1 MAPGRRYHDAASLTV
16 AIPSGLPPH
25 MHGRVRELLSIE
37 VPEDQRRQGL
47 ATKLL
52 RDVVMEAD
60 REGKTLLLWVKPY
73 GTMGERDLIAWYRRF
88 GFEVIQPQP
97 VLMARAARTNQVVAL
112 SEQALEQLRRKSLSN
127 SIAIASRGIDSR
139 AVH

>member
-1 MAPGRRYHDAASLTV
+1 
-16 AIPSGLPPH
+16 

-52 RDVVMEAD
+52 REVVMEAD

-88 GFEVIQPQP
+88 GFEVIQSAP

-112 SEQALEQLRRKSLSN
+112 SEQAQDQLRRGALRQA
-127 SIAIASRGIDSR
+127 IARASRGIDSR